1 MLLRN
6 MIFSVYG
13 YTNFSRTNPSVYLCK
28 ITVVN
33 NQ

>member
-1 MLLRN
+1 MLRQNLTFLVFYN
-6 MIFSVYG
+6 THIFK
-13 YTNFSRTNPSVYLCK
+13 TNPSVYLCK